1 MPLAVVEEQRIR
13 RHRRVRKKVVG
24 TPDRP
29 RLVVHRSG
37 LHLDAQLI
45 DDTAART
52 LVGCT
57 TRARSFREIYPKGG
71 DQEAAKRLGEIVA
84 EAVKKAGIQ
93 RVVFDRGGCRYHG
106 RVKAF
111 LEAAKAHGLGM

>member
-1 MPLAVVEEQRIR
+1 MALAVVEEKRIR
-13 RHRRVRKKVVG
+13 RHRRVRKKVMG

-37 LHLDAQLI
+37 LHLNAQI
-45 DDTAART
+45 VDDTANRT

-71 DQEAAKRLGEIVA
+71 DQEAAKRLGEIMA
-84 EAVKKAGIQ
+84 EAAKKAGIQ
-93 RVVFDRGGCRYHG
+93 GVVFDRGGYRYHG

-111 LEAAKAHGLGM
+111 AEAAKAKGLEV